1 MVFSSVL
8 FLFYFFPTVLILY
21 YISPRKLK
29 NLILFISS
37 LLFYAWG
44 EPVYIVLMLIT
55 ITLGYFSGLALNK
68 YLLGDKKKSAKAV
81 VILTVIIDLG
91 ILGFFKYG
99 DFVINN
105 INAIFN
111 LNLPPLN
118 LPLPIGISFYT
129 FQTMSYTIDLYRGDT
144 KVQRNFISFG
154 TYVALFPQLIAGPI
168 VRFKTVAEELDTRKE
183 NLDDFSSGI
192 QRFIIGLGK
201 KVLLANNIGML
212 WDSISAMNVQS
223 LPVVTAWIGIF
234 AYTFQIYFDFSGYS
248 DMAIGLGRMFGFHF
262 LENFNY
268 PYISKSIT
276 EFWRRWHISL
286 STWFKEYVYIPLG
299 GNRKGILKQF
309 RNIGIVWLLTGL
321 WHGASWNFIAWG
333 VYFGII
339 LMIEKLFLLKYLQKA
354 PSIVCHIYTM
364 FLVIISWAL
373 FAFDNFTQ
381 AFNYIKAMFGGYGN
395 SLLNDES
402 LYLLLTNLIMFT
414 ILILASTPI
423 PKILADKFANIGNKS
438 NIEKTSTVA
447 SDGGVLFFTC
457 KQIYLVVVL
466 IVTIAY
472 MVDASYNPF
481 LYFKF

>member
-8 FLFYFFPTVLILY
+8 FLFYFFPAVILLY
-21 YISPRKLK
+21 YIAPRKLK

-37 LLFYAWG
+37 LIFYAWG
-44 EPVYIVLMLIT
+44 EPVYILLMLLT
-55 ITLGYFSGLALNK
+55 ITLGYFSGLILNK
-68 YLLGDKKKSAKAV
+68 YLLNNKKIKARAV
-81 VILTVIIDLG
+81 VILTIVIDLG

-105 INAIFN
+105 INTIFN
-111 LNLPPLN
+111 TSIAPLN

-144 KVQRNFISFG
+144 KVQRNFIAFG

-168 VRFKTVAEELDTRKE
+168 VRFKTVAEELDNRKE

-192 QRFIIGLGK
+192 QRFVLGLGK

-212 WDSISAMNVQS
+212 WDSISAMNVES
-223 LPVVTAWIGIF
+223 LPVVTAWIGIL

-299 GNRKGILKQF
+299 GNRNGILKQF
-309 RNIGIVWLLTGL
+309 RNIAIVWLLTGL

-339 LMIEKLFLLKYLQKA
+339 LMIEKLFLLKFLQKA
-354 PSIVCHIYTM
+354 PSIICHIYTM

-381 AFNYIKAMFGGYGN
+381 AFNYIKAMFGGYGSAVYN
-395 SLLNDES
+395 KES
-402 LYLLLTNLIMFT
+402 LYLLTTNIVMFV

-423 PKILADKFANIGNKS
+423 PKILADKLANIGNKTK
-438 NIEKTSTVA
+438 IKKMSTVA
-447 SDGGVLFFTC
+447 SDGSVLFFAF
-457 KQIYLVVVL
+457 KQIYLVVILV
-466 IVTIAY
+466 VAIAY
-472 MVDASYNPF
+472 MVDASFNPF